1 MACGGPPA
9 KRAKH
14 VSMFPGDDDMGSE
27 SDASTITRMD
37 SDSSDFDDCL
47 SDASTVEWLSKSTKS
62 VNKNAGKPFVL
73 KVPRKYTRVPQYLHS
88 RDMTSSALEID
99 RRNRHISIS
108 KSECDA
114 LELMPLDAI
123 CVVSDSSPEFKEIA
137 AKFFAVKYRELQLSS
152 LADPK
157 TGKFTLVKV
166 QRLLRHFGHLIW
178 SLALNLEQLDGRDSC
193 ADLLALVRNHC
204 SQTLGWMVL

>member
-1 MACGGPPA
+1 MASSGPPA

-14 VSMFPGDDDMGSE
+14 VTNFPGDDDMD
-27 SDASTITRMD
+27 SDATISGYGSDSTIT
-37 SDSSDFDDCL
+37 DDEM
-47 SDASTVEWLSKSTKS
+47 SDANTVEWLKKS

-88 RDMTSSALEID
+88 LDVSTSALVSDKRKRASLIT
-99 RRNRHISIS
+99 
-108 KSECDA
+108 KTQFDA
-114 LELMPLDAI
+114 LERMPLDGI
-123 CVVSDSSPEFKEIA
+123 CVFADSSPEFKEIA
-137 AKFFAVKYRELQLSS
+137 EQFFAVKYREFQLSL

-157 TGKFTLVKV
+157 SGKFTLVKV
-166 QRLLRHFGHLIW
+166 QRMLRHFGHLIW

-204 SQTLGWMVL
+204 SETLGWMVI